1 MFNRGFDGLKGM
13 RVPGTAGEFEQMAR
27 QYWSAWEQALRGA
40 VPGAASA
47 AVQPGNQAW
56 QDALQCWTEVF
67 AHHPVTNDVM
77 ERFGQ
82 QARQWYAQI
91 QQVAAHF
98 GGHGGSPEE
107 ITQAWK
113 TALGHSGVN
122 LFQSLFDSM
131 NGPGMQGMAQWLYSV
146 QPLLDMLTGSGHRW
160 LNTPAFGFTREHQAR
175 LQALA
180 AAQLEVQQAN
190 KAYQELMLN
199 ASQAAFQYFEQRL
212 TRLAA
217 EGRKIETP
225 RALFDVWVDAA
236 EDAYA
241 EVALSPEYRSAYG
254 NLINAQTRL
263 RAGIQHE
270 VEHFCAQ
277 LGMPTRSELDGAH
290 RKIVE
295 LEREMRRMRDQAGKK
310 ADIGPETAPPS
321 KRVKPAMPAKSAAKT
336 TRPTPAAKAARKTAS
351 NSVKKKVPAGK
362 GRNQDDERAA

>member
-13 RVPGTAGEFEQMAR
+13 GVPGTAGEFEQMAR
-27 QYWSAWEQALRGA
+27 QYWSAWEQALRGT
-40 VPGAASA
+40 VPGAAPAS
-47 AVQPGNQAW
+47 VQPGNQAW
-56 QDALQCWTEVF
+56 QDALQCWTDVF
-67 AHHPVTNDVM
+67 AHRPVTNDVM

-91 QQVAAHF
+91 QQVAARF
-98 GGHGGSPEE
+98 GGQGGSPAE

-113 TALGHSGVN
+113 TALGRSGVN

-131 NGPGMQGMAQWLYSV
+131 NGPGMQGMDQWLHSV
-146 QPLLDMLTGSGHRW
+146 QPVLETLTGTGRGW

-180 AAQLEVQQAN
+180 AAQLEVQQAS
-190 KAYQELMLN
+190 KAYQDLMLN
-199 ASQAAFQYFEQRL
+199 ASQAAFQHFEQRL
-212 TRLAA
+212 ARLAA

-263 RAGIQHE
+263 RAGIQNE

-295 LEREMRRMRDQAGKK
+295 LEREVRRMRKHVGTK
-310 ADIGPETAPPS
+310 AETAPPS
-321 KRVKPAMPAKSAAKT
+321 TRVKTARPTKSAAKT
-336 TRPTPAAKAARKTAS
+336 TRSKPATTAVRKTAS
-351 NSVKKKVPAGK
+351 NTVKKKVPAGK
-362 GRNQDDERAA
+362 VRN

>member
-13 RVPGTAGEFEQMAR
+13 GVPGTAGEFEQMAR

-40 VPGAASA
+40 VPGAAPA
-47 AVQPGNQAW
+47 CVPPGNQAW
-56 QDALQCWTEVF
+56 QDALQCWTDVF
-67 AHHPVTNDVM
+67 AHRPVTNDVL

-91 QQVAAHF
+91 QQVAARF
-98 GGHGGSPEE
+98 GGQGGSPAE

-113 TALGHSGVN
+113 TALGRSGVN

-131 NGPGMQGMAQWLYSV
+131 NGPGMQGLDQWLYSV
-146 QPLLDMLTGSGHRW
+146 QPVLDMLTGTGRGW
-160 LNTPAFGFTREHQAR
+160 LNTPGLGFTREHQAR
-175 LQALA
+175 LQALV
-180 AAQLEVQQAN
+180 AAQLELQHASR
-190 KAYQELMLN
+190 AYQELMFN

-212 TRLAA
+212 ARLAA

-241 EVALSPEYRSAYG
+241 EVALSLEYRSAYG

-263 RAGIQHE
+263 RAGIQTE

-277 LGMPTRSELDGAH
+277 FGMPTRSELDGAH

-295 LEREMRRMRDQAGKK
+295 LEREVRRMREYVGAKVDT
-310 ADIGPETAPPS
+310 GPETAPPS
-321 KRVKPAMPAKSAAKT
+321 AHVKTASPAKSAAKT
-336 TRPTPAAKAARKTAS
+336 TRLESAATAARKTAS
-351 NSVKKKVPAGK
+351 NPVKKKVPAGK
-362 GRNQDDERAA
+362 VGN